1 MQMKEKTRNTQDQL
15 NEKEIGKLCETK
27 FRVIT
32 VKMFQNLKIECRKCK
47 MQTTQ
52 LTQLPRT

>member
-1 MQMKEKTRNTQDQL
+1 MKEKTRNTQDQL

-52 LTQLPRT
+52 LTQLQRT